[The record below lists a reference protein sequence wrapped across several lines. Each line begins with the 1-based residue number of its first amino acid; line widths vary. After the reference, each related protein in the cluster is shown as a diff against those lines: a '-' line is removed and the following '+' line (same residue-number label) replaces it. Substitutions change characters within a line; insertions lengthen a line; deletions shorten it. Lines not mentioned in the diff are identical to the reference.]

1 MKKDQFKSFGDV
13 GDDNN
18 KVHAILG
25 PHQVDGSPAWY
36 VPRKDVRT
44 FPKRFPESYEET
56 KKFNNIFQKKI
67 LDGWQPKEKLFDE
80 NSNIFTMGSCFA
92 TNIQKAFVNRKKE
105 LGISTDKGSDNLLHV
120 PTSVNNSF
128 GITQFFEWALENKID
143 STSYW
148 YDDNGK
154 YTASSEREKYQ
165 EWLKSSDGF
174 IFTFGVSEI
183 WKDLETDKVFWRAVP
198 QDLYN
203 ENKIRYKFELST
215 VEQNIN
221 NMKRLIETIHKN
233 VGNVPII
240 LTVSPVPLL
249 ATFRGVSTIT
259 ANSVSKAILRVA
271 VDSIMNLNL
280 DNVYYWPSYE
290 VFKDVGPHID
300 QSSFQHNVTNHPR
313 DFIVKNVVN
322 LFFENY
328 FKS

>member
-1 MKKDQFKSFGDV
+1 MKKDKFKAFGEV
-13 GDDNN
+13 GEDKRN
-18 KVHAILG
+18 HAILG
-25 PHQVDGSPAWY
+25 PHQVDGSPAWHI
-36 VPRKDVRT
+36 PRKDVRT
-44 FPKRFPESYEET
+44 FPKRFPESYQS
-56 KKFNNIFQKKI
+56 NNLKNLFQKKI
-67 LDGWQPKEKLFDE
+67 IDGWEPKEKPFDE

-92 TNIQKAFVNRKKE
+92 TNIQKAFVKRKAE
-105 LGISTDKGSDNLLHV
+105 LGISNKGEDNLLHV
-120 PTSVNNSF
+120 PSSVNNSF

-183 WKDLETDKVFWRAVP
+183 WKDLETDTVFWRAVP

-203 ENKIRYKFELST
+203 ENKVRYKFELST

-249 ATFRGVSTIT
+249 ATFRGVSAVS

-271 VDSIMNLNL
+271 VDQIMSLNL

-290 VFKDVGPHID
+290 VFKDIAPHIKD
-300 QSSFQHNVTNHPR
+300 SSFQSDVTNHPHNY
-313 DFIVKNVVN
+313 IVKDVVN
-322 LFFENY
+322 LFFDNY